1 MKKLAIM
8 SKAYFKFLNTKD
20 MGFHHV
26 ESTTD
31 TLEEDILESF
41 IATFWDMNE
50 IEEDAEEAKK
60 SNRIILD
67 LGYNIGNVEYR
78 DQDGNIVLE
87 VEFDV
92 W

>member
-1 MKKLAIM
+1 M

-26 ESTTD
+26 ESTG

-50 IEEDAEEAKK
+50 IKEDSKEAKK
-60 SNRIILD
+60 ANRIMLD
-67 LGYNIGNVEYR
+67 LGYNIGRIEYR
-78 DQDGNIVLE
+78 DEDDNLVLE
-87 VEFDV
+87 CELDL

>member
-1 MKKLAIM
+1 MKTE
-8 SKAYFKFLNTKD
+8 AYFKFLNTKD
-20 MGFHHV
+20 MGFYHV

-31 TLEEDILESF
+31 TLEADIIEAF

-60 SNRIILD
+60 ANRIIVD
-67 LGYNIGNVEYR
+67 LHYNIGSIEYR
-78 DQDGNIVLE
+78 DEDDNLVLE
-87 VEFDV
+87 RELDL

>member
-1 MKKLAIM
+1 M

-26 ESTTD
+26 ESTG

-41 IATFWDMNE
+41 IATFWDMNG

-67 LGYNIGNVEYR
+67 LDYNIGNVEYR
-78 DQDGNIVLE
+78 DQDDNIVLE

>member
-1 MKKLAIM
+1 M
-8 SKAYFKFLNTKD
+8 SKAYFKFLNTKG

-26 ESTTD
+26 ESTID

-50 IEEDAEEAKK
+50 IKEDSKEAQKA
-60 SNRIILD
+60 NRIILD

-78 DQDGNIVLE
+78 DQDDNKVLE